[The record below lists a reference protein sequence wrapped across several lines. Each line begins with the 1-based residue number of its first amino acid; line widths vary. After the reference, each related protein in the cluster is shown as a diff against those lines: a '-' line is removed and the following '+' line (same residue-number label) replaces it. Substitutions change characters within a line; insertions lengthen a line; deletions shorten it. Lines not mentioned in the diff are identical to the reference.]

1 MKVKQLTGP
10 FYAGQVITIP
20 AQTDYT
26 YVHIGIQIPKK
37 QPIEYIKEAIKPD
50 LTINGISYWVN
61 AHHILEFD
69 GLSELAWNIE
79 FHKNLPMETIIDIIY
94 REAEY

>member
-1 MKVKQLTGP
+1 MKIKQLTGP
-10 FYAGQVITIP
+10 FYAGQVITIG
-20 AQTDYT
+20 AETDYT

-37 QPIEYIKEAIKPD
+37 QPIEYITEAIKPD

-69 GLSELAWNIE
+69 ELAELAWIIE
-79 FHKNLPMETIIDIIY
+79 FHKDLPMETIIDIIY